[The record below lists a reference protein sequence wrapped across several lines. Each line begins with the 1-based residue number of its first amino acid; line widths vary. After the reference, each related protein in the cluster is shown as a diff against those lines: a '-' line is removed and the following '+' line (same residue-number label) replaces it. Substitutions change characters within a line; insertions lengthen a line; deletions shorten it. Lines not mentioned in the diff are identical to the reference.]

1 MWSPAASGLIVAIRE
16 PAWHLDVP
24 VNSSAADAEDE
35 GNRDHEV
42 RGARKRAVS
51 QADLEQAAK
60 RYGRRGK
67 SRATVERLHARH
79 CSDLCREPSRQVAES

>member
-24 VNSSAADAEDE
+24 VDRIGANAEDE
-35 GNRDHEV
+35 GNRDDEV
-42 RGARKRAVS
+42 GAQAAVS
-51 QADLEQAAK
+51 QGDLEQAAK